1 MKTTRSPPSP
11 VIPTKNRFEVLQT
24 QETTIPQQ
32 QNHTQATSTKESTIQ
47 NAIVEAIRKK
57 NNEMR
62 IKANRRTTPT
72 LGTPHTQEKSNDT
85 RTNSPLAPPRR
96 PPTPQNQHTHLIK
109 PKEQPPP
116 TKTPMEQA
124 QQEQP
129 TNHPTEEQQ
138 DAPSPTKA
146 NSHTTLRA
154 LVLVESTANLRAK
167 RTSQP

>member
-24 QETTIPQQ
+24 QETTLPQQ
-32 QNHTQATSTKESTIQ
+32 QIHTQATSTKESTIQ
-47 NAIVEAIRKK
+47 NAIVEAIRRK

-62 IKANRRTTPT
+62 IKANRRTTST
-72 LGTPHTQEKSNDT
+72 VGTPHTQEKSNDT

-96 PPTPQNQHTHLIK
+96 LPTPQNQHTHLIK
-109 PKEQPPP
+109 PKEQPPR
-116 TKTPMEQA
+116 TKAPREQA

-146 NSHTTLRA
+146 PSYPPTQKEAHT
-154 LVLVESTANLRAK
+154 STYA
-167 RTSQP
+167 